1 MKFRMQALLGAAVAV
16 TALSGLGCVKVVSRA
31 LAIPPGEPGPVRIEM
46 NVMVPM
52 RDGIKLAVDVYRP
65 DRDGRF
71 PAILS
76 RIPYGTDEKMYDYIG
91 KYFARNGYV
100 LLAQD
105 TRGIENSEGTWYPL
119 IYEIDDGRDTT
130 NWIKEQPWYDGKLG
144 MIGAS
149 YFGYTQW
156 ETALDNPDV
165 TCMVPLFTSP
175 NMFKMV
181 VNGGALEYLM
191 VDGWLEQMRAQIE
204 DRKWDPDLSGGY
216 FNAPMRE
223 AGRIDLEAIK
233 KHPKDYD
240 PMALMQY
247 PGDLMGQ
254 AAGDFTPYYTTVS
267 APALL
272 ISGWFDQF
280 EQPQLDDFVAIRA
293 EGKGD
298 ARKSRLIVGPWTH
311 GLPSSKMEDH
321 KLDGVKLFLH
331 ESLKWYDYWLKGMDN
346 GVVNEAPVK
355 IFIMGENVWR
365 DEQEWPLARTQYT
378 DYFIH
383 SDGTAAKFPGGG
395 ALSLQAPAADEPLDT
410 YDYDPQNPMPTKGG
424 TFQPFPGI
432 EAGSFDQTEF
442 LSRPDVLFYVTEPL
456 QQGVEVTGRITVTL
470 YASSSAKDT
479 DFTAMLL
486 DVHPDGKRMYIQDGA
501 IRARYRDGYEKG
513 VPLVPGQVY
522 ELKLDLW
529 STSNYFLPGHRIALE
544 ITSSNFPQYDRNT
557 NGGGEGGPDNIMVA
571 RQNIHHSAQ
580 YPTRITLPVIPR

>member
-1 MKFRMQALLGAAVAV
+1 MRTRVSIILWAAML
-16 TALSGLGCVKVVSRA
+16 TASLFGSGCAKVVPKA
-31 LAIPPGEPGPVRIEM
+31 LGIPAGEPGAVSIEM

-52 RDGIKLAVDVYRP
+52 RDGVKLAMDVYRP
-65 DRDGRF
+65 KREGKY

-76 RIPYGTDEKMYDYIG
+76 RIPYGTDSKMYTYVG

-100 LLAQD
+100 MLAQD

-130 NWIKEQPWYDGKLG
+130 DWIKEQPWYNGKLG

-156 ETALDNPDV
+156 ETALDNPAV

-191 VDGWLEQMRAQIE
+191 VDGWLSQMRAQIE
-204 DRKWDPDLSGGY
+204 GKKWDPHLDTGW

-223 AGRIDLEAIK
+223 ADHIDLKAIQK
-233 KHPKDYD
+233 NPTEYD
-240 PMALMQY
+240 PMAMMQH

-254 AAGDFTPYYTTVS
+254 APGDFTPYYQTVS
-267 APALL
+267 APSLL

-280 EQPQLDDFVAIRA
+280 EQPQLDDFMAIRK

-311 GLPSSKMEDH
+311 GLPESEFEKNKTS
-321 KLDGVKLFLH
+321 GVKLFLQ
-331 ESLKWYDYWLKGMDN
+331 ESMRWYDYWLKGIDN
-346 GVVNEAPVK
+346 GVVDEAPVK

-365 DEQEWPLARTQYT
+365 DEQEWPLARTVYT
-378 DYFIH
+378 DYYIH
-383 SDGTAAKFPGGG
+383 SDGAAAGFPGSGT
-395 ALSLQAPAADEPLDT
+395 LSLAAPASDEPADE
-410 YDYDPQNPMPTKGG
+410 YDYDPKNPMPTKGG

-432 EAGSFDQTEF
+432 KAGSFDQTEF
-442 LSRPDVLFYVTEPL
+442 LSRPDVLFYVSEPL
-456 QQGVEVTGRITVTL
+456 KQGVEVTGRLTVTL
-470 YASSSAKDT
+470 YAASSAKDT
-479 DFTAMLL
+479 DFTAMLI

-501 IRARYRDGYEKG
+501 IRARYREGYEKG

-522 ELKLDLW
+522 EFKLDLW

-544 ITSSNFPQYDRNT
+544 ISSSNFPQYDRNT
-557 NGGGEGGPDNIMVA
+557 NGGGEGGIENIVIA
-571 RQNIHHSAQ
+571 HQKIYHSAQ